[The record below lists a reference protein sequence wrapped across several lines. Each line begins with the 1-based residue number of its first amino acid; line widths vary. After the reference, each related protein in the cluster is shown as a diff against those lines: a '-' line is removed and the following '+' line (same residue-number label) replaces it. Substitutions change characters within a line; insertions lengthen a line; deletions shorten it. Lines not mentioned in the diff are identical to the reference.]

1 MEENDDISFLDVS
14 KEDMVPMPPQ
24 EKVWAQ
30 ISDDCNLEF
39 IDWAM
44 INTLAAQFDE
54 LHKANEKKSDSHVI
68 CKLLTLVRDVVAA
81 ETEAKVR
88 SQMG

>member
-1 MEENDDISFLDVS
+1 MQEDDDISFLDVK

-30 ISDDCNLEF
+30 INDDCELEF
-39 IDWAM
+39 IDWEM
-44 INTLAAQFDE
+44 INALAAQFDE

-68 CKLLTLVRDVVAA
+68 CKLLTLVRDIVAV

-88 SQMG
+88 SQMR